1 MRNDGRGHAKCDL
14 QKVAVLATRK
24 GDQQGEHGI
33 PGHTHDR
40 GPGGRQGVPTENAR
54 GPEKHATQ
62 PKNAKAERE
71 DDVLENKR
79 QLRATNGQVGTWA
92 PPPIACGH
100 RHRSRRATE
109 MTLNSVEK
117 TLERTGR
124 TAEGQGAKTKT
135 PPQRQYP
142 AEQAITKMP

>member
-1 MRNDGRGHAKCDL
+1 MVAATQNATSQR
-14 QKVAVLATRK
+14 VAVLATRK
-24 GDQQGEHGI
+24 GEHGI

-62 PKNAKAERE
+62 PKNAKAESE
-71 DDVLENKR
+71 DDVPENKR
-79 QLRATNGQVGTWA
+79 QLRATNGHVGTWA

-109 MTLNSVEK
+109 MTLDSVEK

-124 TAEGQGAKTKT
+124 TSEGQGDQDKNSTATSI
-135 PPQRQYP
+135 PC
-142 AEQAITKMP
+142 